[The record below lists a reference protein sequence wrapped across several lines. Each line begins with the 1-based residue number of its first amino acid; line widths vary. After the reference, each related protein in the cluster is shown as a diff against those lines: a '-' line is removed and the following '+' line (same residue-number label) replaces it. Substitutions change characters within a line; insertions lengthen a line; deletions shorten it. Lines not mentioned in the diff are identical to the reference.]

1 MKVRI
6 IKKPG
11 STGDQRNYGLVRG
24 SAFDTSESRENP
36 PISNTIGAVPRNQA
50 NIEAEGGE
58 TIVGDLN
65 NDGFLE
71 HFKISG
77 KRHSKGGVPLNVP
90 GGSFIFSDTRKLA
103 IKDEEVLAKFG
114 KTFKKGG
121 YTPAELAKQY
131 DINKFIQL
139 MKDDNSDAITKR
151 TAGDMVK
158 KNSQKLAELAL
169 VQESMK
175 GFPSGIP
182 SIAAPLMG
190 AELGQA
196 KYGGRLP
203 KMEMAGDPIYNKTTP
218 MYINGQ
224 MYYWK
229 ETVDKPGWGTGD
241 TVVLYNPQ
249 TGKELRMD
257 KDRYETLSK
266 KEFLPVY
273 DNNYGKGLPDRI
285 RGVQYLN
292 WGLTPEDGKDINGQN
307 QRILTDDTRRV
318 YQAGQRFSTDGK
330 NYYEIVD
337 PFAYTVGWG
346 ENTYYGPGT
355 GSYVTHEKEDQ
366 AVIVRPLTITYDAQ
380 GKPVYTRNDKA
391 PLSYMTDGAIV
402 DANKK
407 NKFTFVGGTP
417 IFGGSKS
424 GEAKKMEGQ
433 IDNSELV
440 PIGEAYEKGG
450 LIPVFQQGGSGD
462 DNKIQPMGKDGK
474 ATRWRYRGVDY
485 NTPSEAEAAKAAFNK
500 QNASAANSNNTQP
513 KTGGTPTLPKE
524 LESIKDY
531 VKWDN
536 SIKKWR
542 VTLPDGTS
550 AETRDK
556 VADTLTNYRFK
567 DVIQSGSKK
576 ITTSAKDYNYFYAGL
591 KPQDFEG
598 KMVRKFIGAEEA
610 GKLDEIATR
619 KKYFEIL
626 GITGLTDD
634 QLKDPKA
641 LYNNKEFME
650 SKYYPAFQKVLP
662 QDKFRTEMKDDTK
675 WGLEHYDAIPDFDT
689 PEKIPTPEL
698 VYWCLPSKEEG
709 KDGTPGQSKKEEVP
723 EGAVIYNTIGERD
736 AACKGIS
743 KTTITKTKE
752 TPKNWWLQDIGKF
765 AVGLTDKVTEFD
777 PVLYQVPIVE
787 EDYVLLD
794 PARQIAARQEQFNKG
809 VDMIENTSDGQV
821 ARANMM
827 GFSGQSAEDM
837 ANVISQYEQGNVGI
851 VNNALAR
858 NAQGMRQGMLEN
870 AKLRSAYNDALAVKG
885 QAAENERRTIKY
897 RNLANW
903 MEGVTNAQK
912 TNEWLPILTPSYRV
926 NALDGSINFAE
937 GYDPRS
943 MYTGAIVGTNP
954 GLYDPSQIASS
965 VATAYD
971 EGYRA
976 NISKGEEAAKQAGNA
991 AARAVQMRL
1000 NNQNMG
1006 IGTNGSIMFPGA
1018 VMNQQQ
1024 MLWNMLNGMQDPN
1037 NP

>member
-6 IKKPG
+6 TKKPG

-24 SAFDTSESRENP
+24 SAFDPFESKDNT
-36 PISNTIGAVPRNQA
+36 PISDTMGAVPRNQA

-65 NDGFLE
+65 NDGYLE
-71 HFKISG
+71 HFKITG

-90 GGSFIFSDTRKLA
+90 GGSFIFSDTPKLA
-103 IKDEEVLAKFG
+103 IKDEEVLARFG

-182 SIAAPLMG
+182 AIAAPLMG

-273 DNNYGKGLPDRI
+273 DNVYGKGLPDRV

-292 WGLTPEDGKDINGQN
+292 WGLTPEDGRDMNGLQ
-307 QRILTDDTRRV
+307 QRILTDDTRRT
-318 YQAGQRFSTDGK
+318 YQKGQRFSTDGR

-337 PFAYTVGWG
+337 PFAYTQGYG

-355 GSYVTHEKEDQ
+355 GAYVTHEKEDQ
-366 AVIVRPLTITYDAQ
+366 AVIVRPLKVTYDRQ
-380 GKPVYTRNDKA
+380 GKPVYTRDDAA
-391 PLSYMTDGAIV
+391 PLTYMTDGAIL
-402 DANKK
+402 DANKN

-417 IFGGSKS
+417 IFGGSGAVGSSTDVS
-424 GEAKKMEGQ
+424 GGLEGTMTPQ
-433 IDNSELV
+433 YTRT
-440 PIGEAYEKGG
+440 GKTFEKGG
-450 LIPVFQQGGSGD
+450 LIPVFAQGGPGD
-462 DNKIQPMGKDGK
+462 DKIYEVKDASGKVVYE
-474 ATRWRYRGVDY
+474 YRGAYY
-485 NTPSEAEAAKAAFNK
+485 NSLDEAKAARTK
-500 QNASAANSNNTQP
+500 NAPAANPDKAQP

-524 LESIKDY
+524 LESVKDY

-550 AETRDK
+550 AEIRDK
-556 VADTLTNYRFK
+556 VADTLTNYGFK

-576 ITTSAKDYNYFYAGL
+576 ITTSAKDYDYFYAGL
-591 KPQDFEG
+591 RPQDFEG

-634 QLKDPKA
+634 QLRDPKA

-650 SKYYPAFQKVLP
+650 KTYYPAFQKVLP
-662 QDKFRTEMKDDTK
+662 QDKFRAVMKNDTK

-698 VYWCLPSKEEG
+698 VYWCVPSKEQG
-709 KDGTPGQSKKEEVP
+709 KDGTSGQGKKEDAP
-723 EGAVIYNTIGERD
+723 EGAVFYTSVPERD
-736 AACKGIS
+736 AACKGIP
-743 KTTITKTKE
+743 TTTTTQTKQ

-794 PARQIAARQEQFNKG
+794 PARQIAARQEQLNKG
-809 VDMIENTSDGQV
+809 IDLVENTSDGQV
-821 ARANMM
+821 ARANVM
-827 GFSGQSAEDM
+827 GYSGQAAEDM

-858 NAQGMRQGMLEN
+858 NAQGMRQGMLDN
-870 AKLRSAYNDALAVKG
+870 TKLRSAYNDSLAVKG
-885 QAAENERRTIKY
+885 QAAENERRQIKY

-926 NALDGSINFAE
+926 NALEGSINFAE

-1006 IGTNGSIMFPGA
+1006 IGTNGSMMYPGA
-1018 VMNQQQ
+1018 GMNQQQ
-1024 MLWNMLNGMQDPN
+1024 ILWNMLNGMQDPN